1 MNTANFP
8 AMILALSL
16 PCAAAPAPA
25 PEYSAK
31 HKETASKLAV
41 QQDELQADTSDLI
54 LGETNEEV
62 VELLKKCRH
71 AMNDAVDLLE
81 VYNTGGQ
88 TLAAQSDVIE
98 LIYQAAKAKM
108 TGADGQPKPGGRALM
123 DMLRQLLG
131 MDHDA
136 QSAEQQEGD
145 EKGQEGSQK
154 GSGNNS
160 GRGTNGKSNMASSQD
175 KGVSNP
181 DTAVE
186 TPPAYR
192 FLDLL
197 HDGRT
202 AKRSGPIPHE
212 NVFFRA
218 SPGGTDVCEGTTL
231 SSECPENGWNL

>member
-81 VYNTGGQ
+81 VYN
-88 TLAAQSDVIE
+88 
-98 LIYQAAKAKM
+98 
-108 TGADGQPKPGGRALM
+108 
-123 DMLRQLLG
+123 
-131 MDHDA
+131 
-136 QSAEQQEGD
+136 
-145 EKGQEGSQK
+145 
-154 GSGNNS
+154 S

-186 TPPAYR
+186 TRSVPKSTGMSADDMPSEFRKALDAYN
-192 FLDLL
+192 
-197 HDGRT
+197 
-202 AKRSGPIPHE
+202 K
-212 NVFFRA
+212 
-218 SPGGTDVCEGTTL
+218 TL
-231 SSECPENGWNL
+231 QR

>member
-88 TLAAQSDVIE
+88 TLAAQSD
-98 LIYQAAKAKM
+98 
-108 TGADGQPKPGGRALM
+108 GQPKPGGRALM

-186 TPPAYR
+186 TRSVPKSTGMSAADMPSEFRKALDAYN
-192 FLDLL
+192 
-197 HDGRT
+197 
-202 AKRSGPIPHE
+202 K
-212 NVFFRA
+212 
-218 SPGGTDVCEGTTL
+218 TL
-231 SSECPENGWNL
+231 QR